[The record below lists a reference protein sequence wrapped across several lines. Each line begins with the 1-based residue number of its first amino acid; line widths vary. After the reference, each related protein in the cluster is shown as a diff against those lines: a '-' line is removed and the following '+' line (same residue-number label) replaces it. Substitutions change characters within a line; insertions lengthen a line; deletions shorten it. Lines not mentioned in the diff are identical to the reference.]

1 MSLDLREW
9 IQIWAK
15 NSDDQILA
23 QEGRDLCRYF
33 LSTNTGDES
42 LFLRNLLD
50 LSARY
55 AWTSD
60 FGIKA
65 MRTMLPLLR
74 PESEKDKEQRRAN
87 LELWGF

>member
-1 MSLDLREW
+1 MKVRSLDLREW

-23 QEGRDLCRYF
+23 QEGRHF

-65 MRTMLPLLR
+65 MGTMLPLLR
-74 PESEKDKEQRRAN
+74 PESKEERNQRRAD
-87 LELWGF
+87 LERWGF